1 MFEPRL
7 EGTIRD
13 GLLDGRRV
21 ARHLR
26 EQVHAYASL
35 WSNDPDAGA
44 PTLAVMRVGD
54 DPASQVYVRYKTR
67 ACEEVGIRS
76 VECILPEDAPM
87 EVVARQLQAWNAD
100 ERVDGILVQLP
111 LPAHLDKDEVIGL
124 VDPAKDVDGFHPA
137 NLGGLMG
144 GRALLEP
151 CTPSGV
157 MMLFAAAGVPL
168 RGKRATVVGR
178 SVIVGRPMTQMLL
191 RSDATVTVCHR
202 HTRDLAHHVGE
213 AEILVVA
220 AGVPGLVKGAWVR
233 EGAVVIDVGVNRV
246 GERRLVGDVE
256 FDAARARA
264 ALITPV
270 PGGVGPMT
278 IAMLLWNTL
287 LAAAARRGVLGDA
300 VQRSP
305 FAP

>member
-26 EQVHAYASL
+26 EQVNAYASL

-144 GRALLEP
+144 EGAARTLHSLGRDDALRRRRR
-151 CTPSGV
+151 
-157 MMLFAAAGVPL
+157 AAPREARDRGGAQRDRRSTHDADAPPL
-168 RGKRATVVGR
+168 RRH
-178 SVIVGRPMTQMLL
+178 
-191 RSDATVTVCHR
+191 SDR
-202 HTRDLAHHVGE
+202 LSPAH
-213 AEILVVA
+213 A
-220 AGVPGLVKGAWVR
+220 
-233 EGAVVIDVGVNRV
+233 
-246 GERRLVGDVE
+246 
-256 FDAARARA
+256 
-264 ALITPV
+264 
-270 PGGVGPMT
+270 
-278 IAMLLWNTL
+278 
-287 LAAAARRGVLGDA
+287 
-300 VQRSP
+300 
-305 FAP
+305 

>member
-1 MFEPRL
+1 
-7 EGTIRD
+7 
-13 GLLDGRRV
+13 
-21 ARHLR
+21 
-26 EQVHAYASL
+26 
-35 WSNDPDAGA
+35 
-44 PTLAVMRVGD
+44 
-54 DPASQVYVRYKTR
+54 
-67 ACEEVGIRS
+67 
-76 VECILPEDAPM
+76 
-87 EVVARQLQAWNAD
+87 
-100 ERVDGILVQLP
+100 
-111 LPAHLDKDEVIGL
+111 
-124 VDPAKDVDGFHPA
+124 
-137 NLGGLMG
+137 
-144 GRALLEP
+144 
-151 CTPSGV
+151 
-157 MMLFAAAGVPL
+157 
-168 RGKRATVVGR
+168 
-178 SVIVGRPMTQMLL
+178 MTQMLL